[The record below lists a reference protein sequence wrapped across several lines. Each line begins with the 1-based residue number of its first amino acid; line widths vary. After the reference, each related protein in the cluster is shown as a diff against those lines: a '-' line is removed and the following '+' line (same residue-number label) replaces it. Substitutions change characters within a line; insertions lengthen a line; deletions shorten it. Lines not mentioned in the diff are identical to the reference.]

1 MSFRALRGVH
11 PERSRLRE
19 ASSLRRR
26 RQRPARGRDSLR
38 QARFPS
44 AGSGHASLALR
55 MTNRRVLCY
64 PCCVESTRTKVVE
77 ILRRGES
84 TIDELT
90 QVLDLAPATVRR
102 HLDILQRDGFVG
114 VRPVRRETGRPHYVF
129 SLTDLAEDLLPHHFL
144 RLTRRL
150 LEAGAPPLFER
161 LAEGLAR
168 TYGSRVSGVSLA
180 ERLDQAVAALAE
192 EGLTFE
198 VVPKD
203 EGAYL
208 LLGSECPCRLVTDGP
223 AGPRRHDEGLLSR
236 LLDADVR
243 PAPDLAEG
251 CAYLVRRRGAG

>member
-1 MSFRALRGVH
+1 
-11 PERSRLRE
+11 
-19 ASSLRRR
+19 
-26 RQRPARGRDSLR
+26 
-38 QARFPS
+38 
-44 AGSGHASLALR
+44 

-129 SLTDLAEDLLPHHFL
+129 SLTDLAEDLLPHHYM
-144 RLTRRL
+144 RLTSRL
-150 LEAGAPPLFER
+150 IEAMASLEPGDTAGRSGREVAALLFER

-180 ERLDQAVAALAE
+180 ERLGQAVAALAE

-208 LLGSECPCRLVTDGP
+208 LLGSECPCRLVTDVP
-223 AGPRRHDEGLLSR
+223 AGLCRHDESLLSR

-251 CAYLVRRRGAG
+251 CAYLVRRRGGG